1 MPTTGTWRPIDFG
14 GELRRGEQPVVQRPG
29 EAGLLGA
36 GAAAAGRRQGDT
48 ARAGVSP
55 ECPLVA
61 PPPWGPGGG
70 SLPFPAAGKW
80 AGSAK
85 KKGDR
90 RKRTRF
96 SLCLPLVCRWIE
108 PCSPV
113 ERVVCSESRNI
124 SSRSLVI
131 AATTEFEP
139 GQIIEAAVAWPRTLD
154 DGVNLTLVIEG
165 LVVRIDG
172 LATVVRIRRYEFRT
186 RARAGGSRFAAS

>member
-1 MPTTGTWRPIDFG
+1 
-14 GELRRGEQPVVQRPG
+14 
-29 EAGLLGA
+29 
-36 GAAAAGRRQGDT
+36 
-48 ARAGVSP
+48 
-55 ECPLVA
+55 
-61 PPPWGPGGG
+61 
-70 SLPFPAAGKW
+70 
-80 AGSAK
+80 
-85 KKGDR
+85 
-90 RKRTRF
+90 
-96 SLCLPLVCRWIE
+96 
-108 PCSPV
+108 
-113 ERVVCSESRNI
+113 VCSESRNI